1 MPKKKKRTW
10 GEGIDELH
18 LFVRKHNR
26 TPKRA
31 GAAAGEKSLAF
42 WVGNQCNARNISGAQ
57 RVQLNGILC
66 LVQPAVADVAR
77 IAALREELAGMKMK
91 PLKVRALE
99 AGVTQD
105 QLDVAD
111 DEDDAKG
118 VIVELVLQ
126 HAAFATEAAAAHVGI
141 AGM

>member
-1 MPKKKKRTW
+1 MKMKCLK
-10 GEGIDELH
+10 
-18 LFVRKHNR
+18 VRAR
-26 TPKRA
+26 
-31 GAAAGEKSLAF
+31 AAGVTQDQLDDADDEDDAKGVIIKLVLRHEAS
-42 WVGNQCNARNISGAQ
+42 NATEPVDPAGSEAQ
-57 RVQLNGILC
+57 AAQ
-66 LVQPAVADVAR
+66 VAR